1 MYETETGT
9 MGSSNLTVGELEDM
23 QYKKSR
29 ELFILCDKEG
39 KGFVNKYDLQRL
51 QPELSLPPEALEQ
64 VFDILDDDKNGYLTL
79 KEFTEGFHRFI
90 GIPAVP
96 PHQEELVYG
105 EENEEIEDQAFTDML
120 TTIGAKDVIHDD
132 GSIKHIKELW
142 VQLRRED
149 DPVVVEN
156 FEDFLSKITKDLK
169 KKQDDLKELE
179 TALKVK
185 TIKCDDEVTKLY
197 EEMEYQIKQ
206 EKEAIL
212 NKEKTKESNF
222 REEMEKELYDK
233 EYQLQNLITRQKEM
247 EQKLKDINYS
257 EMEAKTT
264 NDRLAKDKDELLYK
278 LKQSQECIDEQHSYI
293 QQLHQQQKDEKRE
306 RSKIALKLTEGIA
319 IERESLVKQLDH
331 LRNINRK
338 LQDDKDEAE
347 ARRDQLLNLQDEL
360 SEASSKECSSNSAL
374 ARPKLKKRGSI
385 LADYFNPN
393 ARSNGNL
400 DEDIESDDCFEDEL
414 TSIQEV
420 EDEDV
425 DHMSHK
431 ILQNG
436 LKNSNNKTGKQKR
449 LAFSKTGSQSSISVV
464 EDLESTERKKNFA
477 QSEKDRINSSQNCD
491 VRPKTPIELQDL
503 NTRSSKRNPNALY
516 CNNEK
521 RISQKNS
528 LVVSNGERAGESA
541 KTPERVFKIV
551 FVGDSGVGKS
561 SFIHRFCHDDFQPTF
576 AATIGVDFRIKSIEV
591 GGHLFALQLWDTAGQ
606 ERFRSITKQYF
617 RKADGVLIMYDVT
630 SEHSLIN
637 VRNWLTS
644 VNETVDPNT
653 VIVIVGNKTDLY
665 TDYSELSKQYKVASR
680 LAQENNALFYETSA
694 KDGSRVFEA
703 MHAMACVLK
712 EKEDEELEKV
722 LELKSEPVKK
732 SS

>member
-1 MYETETGT
+1 MYEAETGT

-347 ARRDQLLNLQDEL
+347 ARR
-360 SEASSKECSSNSAL
+360 ASSKECSSNSAL

-425 DHMSHK
+425 DHISHK

-464 EDLESTERKKNFA
+464 EDLESTER
-477 QSEKDRINSSQNCD
+477 
-491 VRPKTPIELQDL
+491 
-503 NTRSSKRNPNALY
+503 
-516 CNNEK
+516 
-521 RISQKNS
+521 NS

-732 SS
+732 SSCCR

>member
-464 EDLESTERKKNFA
+464 EDLESTER
-477 QSEKDRINSSQNCD
+477 
-491 VRPKTPIELQDL
+491 
-503 NTRSSKRNPNALY
+503 
-516 CNNEK
+516 
-521 RISQKNS
+521 NS

-732 SS
+732 SSCCR

>member
-9 MGSSNLTVGELEDM
+9 MGSTNLTVDDLQDM

-39 KGFVNKYDLQRL
+39 KGFVNKFDLQRL

-90 GIPAVP
+90 GIPAE
-96 PHQEELVYG
+96 PHQEEHVYG
-105 EENEEIEDQAFTDML
+105 VENEEMDDQAFTEMF
-120 TTIGAKDVIHDD
+120 TTVGAKDVIHDD

-142 VQLRRED
+142 IQLRRED

-222 REEMEKELYDK
+222 REEMEKELYEK
-233 EYQLQNLITRQKEM
+233 EYQLHNLITRQKEM

-264 NDRLAKDKDELLYK
+264 NDRLAKDRDELLYR
-278 LKQSQECIDEQHSYI
+278 LKQSQECIEEQSSYI

-347 ARRDQLLNLQDEL
+347 ARR
-360 SEASSKECSSNSAL
+360 ASSKEFSPNSEL

-385 LADYFNPN
+385 LADYFNPD

-400 DEDIESDDCFEDEL
+400 DEDIESDDDCFEDDL

-436 LKNSNNKTGKQKR
+436 LKNSKTKTGKQKR
-449 LAFSKTGSQSSISVV
+449 LAFSKSGSQSSISVV

-477 QSEKDRINSSQNCD
+477 QSEKDRINSLQNCD
-491 VRPKTPIELQDL
+491 VRPKTPIELQEL
-503 NTRSSKRNPNALY
+503 NTHSSKRNPNALH

-528 LVVSNGERAGESA
+528 LAGKAGESA

-561 SFIHRFCHDDFQPTF
+561 SFIHRFCNDDFQPTF

-630 SEHSLIN
+630 SEHSLVN
-637 VRNWLTS
+637 VRNWMTS

-665 TDYSELSKQYKVASR
+665 TDDNEQSRQFKMASR
-680 LAQENNALFYETSA
+680 LAEENNALLYETSA

-722 LELKSEPVKK
+722 LELNSESSIKK
-732 SS
+732 KCCS